1 MRKSVCNKRK
11 LRGRARPR
19 NGDISL
25 FQRFLKMGASTA
37 DCIWQRAESIPELLN
52 PERSTIMKYRLLGKS
67 GLRVSEAALGTMTFG
82 DEWGW
87 GSPKAE
93 AQKVYETYRDA
104 GGNFIDTANFYTNG
118 TSETFL
124 GEFMQGHRESV
135 VLATKYSNAA
145 PGNDPNAAGNHRKS
159 MMQAVEASLKRLQ
172 TDYID
177 LYWVHI
183 WDGITPVEEVMRGL
197 DDLVR
202 QGKILHAGISDAPA
216 WWVAQANTLAEV
228 RGWTQFIGLQIEY
241 SLIERTVEREL
252 IPMAK
257 TLNVGVLAWSPLAR
271 GVLSGKYHGEG
282 KADGGR
288 MTNEGMKD
296 FLPEEKR
303 AARIISALK
312 AVSEQVGRSMAQVA
326 LAWLRYQ
333 TVPVIPI
340 IGARKVSQLQDNLAS
355 LDLELSA
362 EQLKSLDGAAESSSV
377 SPRVFTTEKWF
388 VQLGTAACGIACCS
402 KCGTSCRIVMRVLT

>member
-1 MRKSVCNKRK
+1 
-11 LRGRARPR
+11 
-19 NGDISL
+19 
-25 FQRFLKMGASTA
+25 MGASTA

-67 GLRVSEAALGTMTFG
+67 GLRVSEPSLGTMTFG

-87 GSPKAE
+87 GSAKAE
-93 AQKVYETYRDA
+93 AQKVYETYREA

-145 PGNDPNAAGNHRKS
+145 PGNDPNAAGNHRKN
-159 MMQAVEASLKRLQ
+159 MMQAVEARLKRLQ

-202 QGKILHAGISDAPA
+202 QGKVLYVGISDAPA
-216 WWVAQANTLAEV
+216 WWVAQANTLAEL
-228 RGWTQFIGLQIEY
+228 RGWTQFIGLQLEY

-252 IPMAK
+252 VPMARA
-257 TLNVGVLAWSPLAR
+257 LNLGVLAWSPLAR
-271 GVLSGKYHGEG
+271 GVLTGKYHGEG
-282 KADGGR
+282 KAEGGR
-288 MTNEGMKD
+288 MTNEGMKE
-296 FLPEEKR
+296 FLLKEQR
-303 AARIISALK
+303 AAPIISAVK
-312 AVSEQVGRSMAQVA
+312 SVSDQTGRSMAQVA

-333 TVPVIPI
+333 TAPVIPI
-340 IGARKVSQLQDNLAS
+340 IGARKVSQLHDNLAS
-355 LDLELSA
+355 LVLELSA
-362 EQLKSLDGAAESSSV
+362 EQLKSLDGASQIE
-377 SPRVFTTEKWF
+377 
-388 VQLGTAACGIACCS
+388 LGFPQSIYEREMVRGVRYGGMWDRLVVDGGMLAQ
-402 KCGTSCRIVMRVLT
+402 

>member
-1 MRKSVCNKRK
+1 MRKSGCSKQK
-11 LRGRARPR
+11 LRARVKPK
-19 NGDISL
+19 NGGISL
-25 FQRFLKMGASTA
+25 FQRFLKTGASTA
-37 DCIWQRAESIPELLN
+37 GCIRQIAESIPEEQVCCSSTAN
-52 PERSTIMKYRLLGKS
+52 ERSAIMKYRLLGKS

-93 AQKVYETYRDA
+93 AQKVYETYREA
-104 GGNFIDTANFYTNG
+104 GGNFIDTANFYTKG

-145 PGNDPNAAGNHRKS
+145 PGDDPNAAGNHRKN

-202 QGKILHAGISDAPA
+202 QGKVLYVGISDAPA
-216 WWVAQANTLAEV
+216 WWVAQANTLAEL

-241 SLIERTVEREL
+241 NLVERTVEREL

-257 TLNVGVLAWSPLAR
+257 ALNLGVLAWSPLAK

-288 MTNEGMKD
+288 MSNEAMKE
-296 FLPEEKR
+296 FLPEEQH
-303 AARIISALK
+303 ATRIISAVK

-326 LAWLRYQ
+326 LAWLRHQ

-340 IGARKVSQLQDNLAS
+340 MGARKVSQLQDNLAS
-355 LDLELSA
+355 LDLEISA
-362 EQLKSLDGAAESSSV
+362 EQLKSLDGASQIELEFPQSIYERESV
-377 SPRVFTTEKWF
+377 RATRYGGMWDR
-388 VQLGTAACGIACCS
+388 L
-402 KCGTSCRIVMRVLT
+402 RL